1 MSAPVDCVS
10 CVRGIQRDFLGRVTA
25 SIQKTARAIAACG
38 NHSSDWPENRACAAH
53 RFAAPA
59 ANKRILWTLRDQL
72 KDARCS
78 HADELSRELAVFGMG
93 LFRSR
98 AEGGPGA
105 GSEKECRVLRRGN
118 PGEGFSLIDAA
129 DVSLKGSRKNMA
141 REESEQGGVGQ
152 ARCAIG
158 FSVAALAS
166 VIAQSPCMYTM
177 HTVRTLRTLVK

>member
-1 MSAPVDCVS
+1 VSAPVDCVS

-25 SIQKTARAIAACG
+25 SIQKTARATAACG
-38 NHSSDWPENRACAAH
+38 NHSSEWPENRARAAH
-53 RFAAPA
+53 RFAAPTA
-59 ANKRILWTLRDQL
+59 TKRILWRLRNQL

-98 AEGGPGA
+98 AVARPGTGA
-105 GSEKECRVLRRGN
+105 EKECQVLRRGN
-118 PGEGFSLIDAA
+118 SGEGFSLMDAA
-129 DVSLKGSRKNMA
+129 VVSLKGSRKNMA
-141 REESEQGGVGQ
+141 REESERGGVGQ

-158 FSVAALAS
+158 FAVAALAS
-166 VIAQSPCMYTM
+166 VIAHSPCMYTM